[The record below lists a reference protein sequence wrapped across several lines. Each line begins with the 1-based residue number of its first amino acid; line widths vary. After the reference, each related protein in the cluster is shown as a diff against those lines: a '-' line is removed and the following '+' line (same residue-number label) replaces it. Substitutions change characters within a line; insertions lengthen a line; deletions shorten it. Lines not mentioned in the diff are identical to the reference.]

1 MNLFKNNE
9 IRNAVFLGIMC
20 SISYLGCYFARN
32 VLSVVSPQMMES
44 TIYTVEFIGALS
56 TGYMVTYGFGQLV
69 NGRIGD
75 LIKAKYLVGGG
86 LFFAGVCNL
95 LLPFLKAPFSIV
107 AIYSMSGFFLSML
120 YAPIMRA
127 VSENTLPIYATRC
140 SLGFS
145 VASFLGAPLASLVA
159 LLFAWKKA
167 FIACGIILL
176 LLGLFSFIF
185 FIVFE
190 KKGIV
195 TYKEAQKASYRK
207 IDIKVLLERSI
218 VKFTLT
224 AVLTGIVRTSVIFW
238 IPTYLTQYLGL
249 SEQAAAIV
257 FIVVTLSQSVAPF
270 IHIMVIYDLFLK
282 RNSEQMLLLM
292 FAASAISFALM
303 FFVSNTLLNIFFLT
317 MAVVTACGSDS
328 IVFSIYCPSLKDT
341 GMVSTVSG
349 FVDAMSYAGAAL
361 ANVLFSNAI
370 MDIGWNRLIWI
381 WAGFMF
387 IGILISFP
395 KHSSE

>member
-86 LFFAGVCNL
+86 LFFAGLCNL
-95 LLPFLKAPFSIV
+95 LLPFLKDPFSIV

-167 FIACGIILL
+167 FIVCGIILL
-176 LLGLFSFIF
+176 LLGIFSFIF
-185 FIVFE
+185 FTIFE
-190 KKGIV
+190 KKGI
-195 TYKEAQKASYRK
+195 
-207 IDIKVLLERSI
+207 
-218 VKFTLT
+218 
-224 AVLTGIVRTSVIFW
+224 
-238 IPTYLTQYLGL
+238 
-249 SEQAAAIV
+249 
-257 FIVVTLSQSVAPF
+257 FI
-270 IHIMVIYDLFLK
+270 LF
-282 RNSEQMLLLM
+282 
-292 FAASAISFALM
+292 FSFL
-303 FFVSNTLLNIFFLT
+303 FFKK
-317 MAVVTACGSDS
+317 C
-328 IVFSIYCPSLKDT
+328 
-341 GMVSTVSG
+341 
-349 FVDAMSYAGAAL
+349 
-361 ANVLFSNAI
+361 
-370 MDIGWNRLIWI
+370 
-381 WAGFMF
+381 
-387 IGILISFP
+387 
-395 KHSSE
+395 